1 MKKTWRQLRLLPWQL
16 PKKNCCGISNY
27 ILKIKGVREN
37 FCIFPTLPERFGTYY
52 YLHIAETFLP
62 AILTACLI
70 LLRWKLRG
78 NPVGGQIFHNI
89 MSQHFQLQLMKLND
103 SLALS
108 CKRQLYKTCLHLTPP
123 PAIRY
128 AVVTISDVAW
138 LAGKKEKT
146 RPEISGAE
154 KYDLRALESSL
165 MAVARGIL
173 VGKGGDDVGAGG
185 PPSRKI
191 GAEVAGVCF

>member
-1 MKKTWRQLRLLPWQL
+1 MR
-16 PKKNCCGISNY
+16 
-27 ILKIKGVREN
+27 
-37 FCIFPTLPERFGTYY
+37 
-52 YLHIAETFLP
+52 
-62 AILTACLI
+62 
-70 LLRWKLRG
+70 
-78 NPVGGQIFHNI
+78 GQIFHNI

-103 SLALS
+103 SLAPS
-108 CKRQLYKTCLHLTPP
+108 PKRQLYKTCLHLTPP
-123 PAIRY
+123 PAWVDGY

-173 VGKGGDDVGAGG
+173 VGKGDDVGAGG

-191 GAEVAGVCF
+191 GAEFVGVCF